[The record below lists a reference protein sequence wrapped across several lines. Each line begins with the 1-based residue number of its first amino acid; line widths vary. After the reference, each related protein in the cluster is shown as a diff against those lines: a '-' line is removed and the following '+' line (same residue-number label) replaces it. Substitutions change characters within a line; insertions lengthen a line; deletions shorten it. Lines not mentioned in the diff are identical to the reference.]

1 MITEVEL
8 PLPAGVA
15 GGPPRLRLDDGP
27 ITQRS
32 MLATLM
38 EGKRY
43 EPVTMDLLVALLRP
57 GDWVM
62 DIGAHVGLVTVLA
75 ASRVGPKGGVVA
87 VEPDVAN
94 LAALRANVALNGFED
109 RVRMV
114 AGVAADSEGEREI
127 HLNRDNDGG
136 HALWRP
142 GLHPFNER
150 TAREPLSRRVAAV
163 TLDGLN
169 DRFGPLPV
177 KLVKID
183 TEGAEQLVLSGG
195 RRLLGR
201 RLPPYV
207 LAELNPFGLE
217 AMGCSQ
223 VTLRTMM
230 EDLGYATFLPRGAG
244 LPAFV
249 PPGIL
254 IEWTDYVGNVLFAK
268 PGELCRV
275 WPVLEAA
282 AGV

>member
-1 MITEVEL
+1 
-8 PLPAGVA
+8 
-15 GGPPRLRLDDGP
+15 LDDGP

-32 MLATLM
+32 MLATLV
-38 EGKRY
+38 EGTRY
-43 EPVTMDLLVALLRP
+43 EPVTMDLLVTLLRP

-87 VEPDVAN
+87 VEPDETN
-94 LAALRANVALNGFED
+94 LAALRANLALNGFED
-109 RVRMV
+109 RVRLV
-114 AGVAADSEGEREI
+114 AGVAAEAEGEREI

-136 HALWRP
+136 HSLWEP

-150 TAREPLSRRVAAV
+150 TAQAPLAKRVLAV
-163 TLDGLN
+163 TLDGLI

-183 TEGAEQLVLSGG
+183 TEGAEQVVLSGG
-195 RRLLGR
+195 LKLLGR
-201 RLPPYV
+201 RRPPYV

-217 AMGCSQ
+217 AMGASQ
-223 VTLRTMM
+223 LSLRTMM
-230 EDLGYATFLPRGAG
+230 EALGYATFLPRGCD

-249 PPGIL
+249 PPGTL
-254 IEWTDYVGNVLFAK
+254 IDWTDYVGNVLFAK

-275 WPVLEAA
+275 WPVVEAS